1 MKIIPLAFDSF
12 GVRSTSTFV
21 ETENVHI
28 LLDPGVSLAP
38 KRFGLAPHRL
48 ELKREEECW
57 KEIVR
62 YAKQSEIIIITHYH
76 YDHYNPEDALE
87 MYKDKKVFLKHPTE
101 AINLS
106 QKKRAKYFLEQIKG
120 LPDILEYSDGREF
133 QFGGTKITFSQPV
146 CHGTDSKLGYVTEVL
161 IDDGY
166 RFVYTSDVEG
176 PSLKEQAEFILRSK
190 PNLLVLDGPLSYML
204 GYRYSLQALAAS
216 VKNMVRII
224 QDSPLDGFIIDHH
237 LLRDLKWRE
246 RLTEVF
252 EAAEKGGIKVQTA
265 ADFAGRKVQLLEARR
280 KELYSKGA
288 DL

>member
-1 MKIIPLAFDSF
+1 MRVIPLAFDSF

-21 ETENVHI
+21 ETEDVNI

-38 KRFGLAPHRL
+38 KRFGLAPHRV

-57 KEIVR
+57 KEIVQ
-62 YAKQSEIIIITHYH
+62 YAKRTDIIIITHYH
-76 YDHYNPEDALE
+76 YDRYNPEDALG
-87 MYKDKKVFLKHPTE
+87 MYKGRKVFLKHPTE

-106 QKKRAKYFLEQIKG
+106 QKKRANYFLEQIKG
-120 LPDILEYSDGREF
+120 LPDALEYSDGGEF
-133 QFGGTKITFSQPV
+133 QFGRTKLIFSQPV
-146 CHGTDSKLGYVTEVL
+146 CHGTNSKLGYVTEVL

-176 PSLKEQAEFILRSK
+176 PSLKEQAEFILQNK
-190 PNLLVLDGPLSYML
+190 PNLIILDGPLSYML
-204 GYRYSLQALAAS
+204 GYRYSYDALAAS

-246 RLTEVF
+246 RLAEVF
-252 EAAEKGGIKVQTA
+252 EAAEKKGIKIQTA
-265 ADFAGRKVQLLEARR
+265 ADFAGREIQPLEARR
-280 KELYSKGA
+280 RELYRE
-288 DL
+288 